1 MKSPRNKM
9 DFMRGVWYTY
19 TISMFGIVTTSLRKE
34 QDMKIFDADYTLLED
49 MYEDGYFPDFL
60 VDKVKALVQDVISF
74 LETGERDLEK
84 IQEKF
89 DAMTLAINDLEEEF
103 EENDSEI
110 ETAARDS
117 IGETVDYILKWF
129 DIDIDVEDAIAERE
143 W

>member
-1 MKSPRNKM
+1 MKKFN
-9 DFMRGVWYTY
+9 
-19 TISMFGIVTTSLRKE
+19 
-34 QDMKIFDADYTLLED
+34 ADYQLLEG
-49 MYEDGYFPDFL
+49 MYHDGYFPNFL
-60 VDKVKALVQDVISF
+60 VDKIRIELEKVIAF
-74 LETGERDLEK
+74 LETGVSDTK
-84 IQEKF
+84 QIQEKF
-89 DAMTLAINDLEEEF
+89 DAMTTAINDLQEEF